1 MTLVCQDVAPHQPLR
16 KTETCSSFPAVKE
29 LVKSMMYKL
38 APGLADRFF
47 SYRHR
52 RHNDNVAESRGL
64 PRVLGM
70 YVARY
75 GHSVQAGPFIG
86 MKYVNRATGS
96 TATPK
101 LVGSYECEL
110 HPWIARLCSQSYD
123 RIVDIGCA
131 EGYYAVGLARQI
143 PSATV
148 VGFDLDPLSRELCA
162 EMARLNNVADR
173 VSIQG
178 KCTAKS
184 LSDAI
189 TGRTLII
196 SDCEGFELDLLDPV
210 ASPRL
215 KSADMLVELHDV
227 FRPGLT
233 VTLRRRF
240 ESTHHFELVST
251 QPRAPLQF
259 DSIAFLSASDQL
271 IALEELRNGPQDWA
285 LLTVK

>member
-1 MTLVCQDVAPHQPLR
+1 
-16 KTETCSSFPAVKE
+16 VKQ
-29 LVKSMMYKL
+29 LVKSVLYKI
-38 APGLADRFF
+38 APGIADRFF

-75 GHSVQAGPFIG
+75 GHNVQAGPFAG

-110 HPWIARLCSQSYD
+110 HAWIEKLASQGYD

-131 EGYYAVGLARQI
+131 EGYYAVGMARRI

-148 VGFDLDPLSRELCA
+148 IGFDLDPLARELCT
-162 EMARLNNVADR
+162 EMARKNGVADR
-173 VSIQG
+173 ISVLG
-178 KCTAKS
+178 KCNAQS

-196 SDCEGFELDLLDPV
+196 CDCEGFELDLLDPV
-210 ASPRL
+210 ASPKL
-215 KSADMLVELHDV
+215 ASVDMLVELHDV

-233 VTLRRRF
+233 DTLRKRF
-240 ESTHHFELVST
+240 ESTHQLEIVNT
-251 QPRAPLQF
+251 EPRAPMEF
-259 DSIAFLSASDQL
+259 DSIAFLPAADQL
-271 IALEELRNGPQDWA
+271 TALEELRNGRQDWA
-285 LLTVK
+285 LWSAK